1 MFGEDGGLTTAVVAQ
16 TWINLV
22 SFLLANSIISA
33 AKQRSNLETYNS
45 EERKSRDFIPP
56 TVDQNEFWS
65 NLQI

>member
-1 MFGEDGGLTTAVVAQ
+1 MFGEDGGLTTVVVAQ

>member
-45 EERKSRDFIPP
+45 EERKSGDFIPP

>member
-45 EERKSRDFIPP
+45 EEPKSRDFIPP